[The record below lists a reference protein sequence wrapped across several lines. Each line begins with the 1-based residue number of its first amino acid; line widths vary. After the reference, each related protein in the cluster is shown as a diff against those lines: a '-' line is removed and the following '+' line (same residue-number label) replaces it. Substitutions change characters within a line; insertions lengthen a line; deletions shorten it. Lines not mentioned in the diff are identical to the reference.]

1 MEFNKMMDIV
11 LEMRQ
16 WLVKQ
21 GIGQAEGEIICSLC
35 ADRIRCERYYNT
47 FDMNKVQMRLK
58 R

>member
-1 MEFNKMMDIV
+1 MDFDKMMDIA

-16 WLVKQ
+16 WLVEQ

-35 ADRIRCERYYNT
+35 ADRIRCERYYKT
-47 FDMNKVQMRLK
+47 YDLDKVEMRLK